1 MKQSLLLR
9 IKTLNNHKN
18 KNLESL
24 SVFIWTIW
32 YEHFRNSI
40 KFLSREKVK
49 IKQMTFLPTKI
60 MQGHGNGFIDG
71 DVKRV

>member
-24 SVFIWTIW
+24 SVSIW